1 MVCTIEFLVLVL
13 VQDRNKWSCKLTTHV
28 PASIT
33 GDHHTEILKAPCF
46 LLTHVTYVVTLA
58 MLDVV

>member
-1 MVCTIEFLVLVL
+1 MLVL